1 MNFYGHGGEEFCDEV
16 GEFFFD
22 ASRKEEIAEIMG
34 THEDEKFVAEKEIS
48 HVVEQESEVF
58 GDMEN
63 VTKDCD
69 KREIFYFI
77 VVDEFFEAKDAI
89 VKIDAIVSVKKLKE
103 KYGDVKNIGG
113 GNYDFL
119 VLGNFLGDVE

>member
-1 MNFYGHGGEEFCDEV
+1 MIREK
-16 GEFFFD
+16 FFD
-22 ASRKEEIAEIMG
+22 
-34 THEDEKFVAEKEIS
+34 
-48 HVVEQESEVF
+48 
-58 GDMEN
+58 
-63 VTKDCD
+63 
-69 KREIFYFI
+69 FI
-77 VVDEFFEAKDAI
+77 VVDEFFEAKYAI